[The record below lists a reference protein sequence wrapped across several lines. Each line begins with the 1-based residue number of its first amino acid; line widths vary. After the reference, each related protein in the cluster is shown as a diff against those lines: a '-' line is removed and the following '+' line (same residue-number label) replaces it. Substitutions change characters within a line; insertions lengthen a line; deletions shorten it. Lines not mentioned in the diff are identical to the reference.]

1 MAIWVPYVTAN
12 GVVDS
17 SPGVRRKNKV
27 RMRIVLQV
35 LVKEGPLGVRFLKA
49 KFEPTKELPY

>member
-12 GVVDS
+12 GVVFS
-17 SPGVRRKNKV
+17 SPGVRRKNEV

-35 LVKEGPLGVRFLKA
+35 LVKEGPLGVLINLATRPFH
-49 KFEPTKELPY
+49 